1 MSTNNLDLFSYLPGL
16 EVTENEIL
24 EAELSAQQI
33 LKAKYPDIDLR
44 QGTALR
50 DLLIR
55 PSATLLALINKALVF
70 YFQQNDISSIT
81 DTTTQSFVD
90 KMLSNWFLTRKLGVN
105 AIINARLYFS
115 KVKSVN
121 LYSDLFF
128 STDGTLK
135 FTPVTSLSFSPD
147 QLTFDPN
154 ANQFY
159 IDVDL
164 QAEQAGV
171 NYNITAGSLLYF
183 SNFDPY
189 FLHAEIN
196 YLRHSAQNVET
207 NTEFLTRAKNAI
219 STRNLI
225 NVPSIA
231 ASLTDYFTDLSEV
244 KSVGFGDLEMTRDQ
258 IKVLVPGV
266 TDPVWIHNGGMVDI
280 YARVP
285 LASSIV
291 QLTTDSNG
299 NVNITGSIYKVERS
313 LVSGGNL
320 DDTLIQQVTES
331 ITSITSSGTLTT
343 VTAPTPH
350 GYSNGQL
357 VTISGA
363 SPGVYNGTFSVT
375 VTSSTVF
382 TYVLPSTTTSPATG
396 TILSGIPLTFTL
408 TNANLLTVT
417 PTSISRVGSVVSGTY
432 ANHGLMIGDRVQIS
446 GASQTDY
453 NGVFL
458 VSAITSKDI
467 FTYTLAVG
475 VTPATPATGTL
486 VLKYVDRY
494 NDVGF
499 SERQTL
505 TASFGSTYANKT
517 VSFILHFHQNL
528 DGIQAYLSNSSRRVI
543 CADMLAR
550 GFNITLLD
558 LTITAYNG
566 PSPDASLANST
577 IIAYLKTLFAGQ
589 PFVMSDLLS
598 QLYAAGIQT
607 IQTPVTV
614 AYTKYWNDMQGTTSG
629 TIVDTLNPKDSTNVF
644 MVNTVTT
651 GNLTL
656 I

>member
-55 PSATLLALINKALVF
+55 PSATLLALVNKALVF

-81 DTTTQSFVD
+81 DTTSQAFVD

-105 AIINARLYFS
+105 AIISARLYFS
-115 KVKSVN
+115 KAKSVN

-128 STDGTLK
+128 STDGKLK
-135 FTPVTSLSFSPD
+135 FTPITSLSFSPD
-147 QLTFDPN
+147 QLTFDSS

-159 IDVDL
+159 LDVDL
-164 QAEQAGV
+164 QAEQAGTD
-171 NYNITAGSLLYF
+171 YNITAGSLLYF

-196 YLRHSAQNVET
+196 YLRQSAQNIET
-207 NTEFLTRAKNAI
+207 NTQFLGRAKSAI

-231 ASLTDYFTDLSEV
+231 ANLTDYFTDLSEV

-266 TDPVWIHNGGMVDI
+266 TDPIWIHNGGMVDV

-291 QLTTDSNG
+291 QLVTDSNG
-299 NVNITGSIYKVERS
+299 EVNITGSIYKVERS
-313 LVSGGNL
+313 LVSGGAL
-320 DDTLIQQVTES
+320 DDTMAQQVTKS
-331 ITSITSSGTLTT
+331 VTSITSSGTLAT

-350 GYSNGQL
+350 GYSTGQL

-363 SPGVYNGTFSVT
+363 SPVAYNGTFSVT

-382 TYVLPSTTTSPATG
+382 TYVLPGTATSPATG
-396 TILSGIPLTFTL
+396 TILSGIPLTFTV
-408 TNANLLTVT
+408 TNANLLTVA
-417 PTSISRVGSVVSGTY
+417 PTAITRVGLVVSVNY
-432 ANHGLMIGDRVQIS
+432 ANHGLMVGDRVKIS
-446 GASQTDY
+446 GAGQTDY
-453 NGVFL
+453 NGIFV
-458 VSAITSKDI
+458 VGSVTNKDI
-467 FTYTLAVG
+467 FTYTLATGLAPV
-475 VTPATPATGTL
+475 TPATGTL

-517 VSFILHFHQNL
+517 VSFILYFHQNI
-528 DGIQAYLSNSSRRVI
+528 DGIQAYLSDSNRRVI
-543 CADMLAR
+543 CADMLAK
-550 GFNITLLD
+550 GFNLTLLD
-558 LTITAYNG
+558 VTIKAYNG
-566 PSPDASLANST
+566 PSPDAALANST
-577 IIAYLKTLFAGQ
+577 TISYLETLSAGQ

-598 QLYAAGIQT
+598 RLYTAGIQT
-607 IQTPVTV
+607 IQTPITIT
-614 AYTKYWNDMQGTTSG
+614 YTKYWNDMLGATSG
-629 TIVDTLNPKDSTNVF
+629 TIVDTLNPNDTTNIF
-644 MVNTVTT
+644 MVNTMTT

-656 I
+656 V